1 MDVALSVGHALKRE
15 DCMRETEE
23 RIRVVVGCWRDLFRE
38 GVTRILDTTP
48 DVRVIGQEATGKAVV
63 AVTRRESPDLVL
75 VDAELPG
82 LPLMTLLRQLI
93 DLGPSLSVALLHAD
107 EDVRMVSKAM
117 GLGVH
122 AFISKESTGEEL
134 VAAIRSA
141 ARSQDRVLLSVPRR
155 MMERLSDPDGG
166 ILTEREIE
174 VIELV
179 AQGLRNSE
187 IARSLFISVGTVK
200 RHLTNIYLKLDVD
213 TRISAVNKA
222 ESMRLLRPRRQTS
235 IT

>member
-1 MDVALSVGHALKRE
+1 
-15 DCMRETEE
+15 MRDPEE
-23 RIRVVVGCWRDLFRE
+23 RIRVVVGCRRDLFRE
-38 GVTRILDTTP
+38 GVTRILDAAP
-48 DVRVIGQEATGKAVV
+48 GIRVIGQGATGSALV
-63 AVTRRESPDLVL
+63 AAAARQSPDVVL

-82 LPLMTLLRQLI
+82 LPLMTLLRQLL
-93 DLGPSLSVALLHAD
+93 DLGPSVSVAVLHAD

-134 VAAIRSA
+134 AATIRSA
-141 ARSQDRVLLSVPRR
+141 ARSQDRVILSVPRR

-187 IARSLFISVGTVK
+187 IARSLFISEGTVK
-200 RHLTNIYLKLDVD
+200 RHLTNIYVKLGVD

-222 ESMRLLRPRRQTS
+222 ESMRLLTSRRQS
-235 IT
+235 FAS